1 MTALSIQ
8 PPFPTFSEAD
18 GSPLEDGYIWI
29 GTANLNPITN
39 PIAVFWDAALTQ
51 PAAQPIRTIGG
62 YPVNNGTPA
71 RLYVNS
77 DYSIQVQNRNGSV
90 VYSSPAA
97 TERYGNLITFADIT
111 GTLGS
116 DRVSFLQAG
125 TGAVLRT
132 AQGKMRDVVSVK
144 DFGAVGDGVADDT
157 AAMQAAHNTGQIVY
171 YPPGTYKFSTLTN
184 ITAGGIIG
192 AGQTQTVLLST
203 NTTSADLITFTGA
216 SVGGPANALTFRD
229 FMLQGQVPTKT
240 AGAGIRVAPSPNQNT
255 YAYASNVTTS
265 YVPIGFDFVRAS
277 FFTLSGCKLL
287 AYNVAGVQVANAWN
301 NDAGDSSIM
310 GCAFSTPYSSGS
322 LPTGVKQLSSGGL
335 RVIGNKFLG
344 GNYGYWL
351 NYTDSDGVGTNTSNL
366 IISGNSI
373 ENFYSNAI
381 AFTKASVSLTSFLNI
396 VIADNEIAVALAT
409 PSAFLIATDSGSWLQ
424 NMTVTGNVM
433 QLPGT
438 TNSYGLALTGVTCL
452 NISGNTFRGNGGT
465 SLAIGLTSCVDAKI
479 GTNVYS
485 NITTPYALT
494 TPGANNSVV
503 LDSQSGS
510 ATTSSS
516 GWSAYYGSLYI
527 GPTTTITFTQPFQ
540 VTPQVT
546 DVVFSLASGDGTV
559 GAIVNSVS
567 KTQLEFTPLASR
579 TPGYVAT
586 LYWKVFGVL

>member
-1 MTALSIQ
+1 MPTL
-8 PPFPTFSEAD
+8 PPSVTTLPTPPSRSDPANFPTRGDAF
-18 GSPLEDGYIWI
+18 L
-29 GTANLNPITN
+29 
-39 PIAVFWDAALTQ
+39 AALPTFQ
-51 PAAQPIRTIGG
+51 SDTNAVGANVYANAVEAAASATSAASSAAVAAASAGAPVWVSGTTYAIG
-62 YPVNNGTPA
+62 A
-71 RLYVNS
+71 
-77 DYSIQVQNRNGSV
+77 V
-90 VYSSPAA
+90 VYSPVS
-97 TERYGNLITFADIT
+97 YLIYRRRTA
-111 GTLGS
+111 G
-116 DRVSFLQAG
+116 AG
-125 TGAVLRT
+125 TTDPSADSTNWALVS
-132 AQGKMRDVVSVK
+132 AVVSVK

-157 AAMQAAHNTGQIVY
+157 VAMQSAHNTGLIVY
-171 YPPGTYKFSTLTN
+171 YPPGTYKFTTLTN

-203 NTTSADLITFTGA
+203 DTTSADLITFTGA

-229 FMLQGQVPTKT
+229 FMLQGQAPTKT
-240 AGAGIRVAPSPNQNT
+240 SGAGIRVAPSPNQNT

-277 FFTLSGCKLL
+277 FFSLNGCKLL

-301 NDAGDSSIM
+301 NDAGDSSII

-351 NYTDSDGVGTNTSNL
+351 NYTDSDGAGTNTSNL

-381 AFTKASVSLTSFLNI
+381 AFTKASASLTAFLNI
-396 VIADNEIAVALAT
+396 VIAGNQIDVAFAT

-424 NMTVTGNVM
+424 NMTITGNVM

-465 SLAIGLTSCVDAKI
+465 SQAIWLTSCVDVKI

-485 NITTPYALT
+485 NITTPYLLT
-494 TPGANNSVV
+494 TPGASNSVT

-527 GPTTTITFTQPFQ
+527 GPTTTITFAQPFQ

-546 DVVFSLASGDGTV
+546 DVMFSLASGDGTV
-559 GAIVNSVS
+559 GAIVNSVT
-567 KTQLEFTPLASR
+567 KTQLQFTPIASR
-579 TPGYVAT
+579 TPGYAAT